1 MKIIGIDLGTTNS
14 AVSVYEMGISRT
26 IQLKGAITTPSIIWI
41 NSDGDY
47 VIGTE
52 AKQHV
57 PVDPERILISTK
69 RDLGS
74 SKTYQI
80 NTETFTPTEAA
91 TILLTYLKREATK
104 TLNEEVNDAVITV
117 PAYFGFQEIGEVKKA
132 AIDAGLNPIA
142 IIPEPTAAAIRYG
155 IGMQGNQNICVVDLG
170 GGTFDVTV
178 LNVSFDRRT
187 QKHKITPVNWDGDH
201 YLGGD
206 DFDNAIIEWMIHNG
220 AKSFKNRLELKP
232 IAEAAKIELASLS
245 ETQISHPIYLPE
257 EIILTKDKYKKLIQD
272 KLNQIG
278 DTIKK
283 TISESRID
291 GERIDM
297 DGINRFVLVGGSC
310 KHPIVRDFVKG
321 IIGKEPYN
329 APNLDTYVAEGA
341 ALFHHALKTPGSGIA
356 TDDVV
361 RIPRSLGT
369 DLVKDTEKINAILL
383 EKGTSVPCRAIQAAM
398 VHAESPLVRSY
409 VVEGEEYLFEDNKEI
424 DVIEIPLTQ
433 TGYIHPIFTEFNL
446 DQSSLLSFN
455 TYVLN
460 LTDSNISEIQDDLKA
475 LFNSATGDANIIPDE
490 EWDEFYAKYSSC
502 IKKTPKDLKL
512 NVKE

>member
-257 EIILTKDKYKKLIQD
+257 EIILTRKKLQEFIQD
-272 KLNQIG
+272 KLIQIG
-278 DTIKK
+278 DTIKL
-283 TISESRID
+283 TITNSIINGEKLEID
-291 GERIDM
+291 D
-297 DGINRFVLVGGSC
+297 INRFILVGGSC
-310 KHPIVRDFVKG
+310 KHPIIREYVKA
-321 IIGKEPYN
+321 IIGKDPYN

-341 ALFHHALKTPGSGIA
+341 ALYHHQLTTPSGNIEVGTA
-356 TDDVV
+356 VPNTLGVDVY
-361 RIPRSLGT
+361 SEAKGYA
-369 DLVKDTEKINAILL
+369 INAILFKKGEPLPTRAVSLFYVREEQRLVRVNVLEGDL
-383 EKGTSVPCRAIQAAM
+383 EKS
-398 VHAESPLVRSY
+398 
-409 VVEGEEYLFEDNKEI
+409 EDNKAL
-424 DVIEIPLTQ
+424 DAIETPLTWTDKWHPLVTEYKIDISGLLTFSCYEVNRNMTTETDIQGLEAVMQ
-433 TGYIHPIFTEFNL
+433 TEAN
-446 DQSSLLSFN
+446 
-455 TYVLN
+455 VLP
-460 LTDSNISEIQDDLKA
+460 LEQ
-475 LFNSATGDANIIPDE
+475 
-490 EWDEFYAKYSSC
+490 WDEF
-502 IKKTPKDLKL
+502 L
-512 NVKE
+512 NRHSDQIITKNLQLSLFEL